1 MALFKHSIQISEHD
15 SESYTFLFKQSLS
28 MLLLQVRF
36 SDINLR
42 IKEHYEEK
50 IAKLRQYEQNLLGT
64 FQIVAQL
71 RIKNYVWFH
80 FPGESRRVMNDA
92 VCAHELVME
101 KIRHLKTSIEGSN
114 NGAVDTHD
122 NFVDL
127 FLSFH
132 KEVSIV
138 FEEISQWGKEIIL
151 FDQVGTNNF
160 FKRISKCMII
170 LGKF

>member
-1 MALFKHSIQISEHD
+1 
-15 SESYTFLFKQSLS
+15 
-28 MLLLQVRF
+28 
-36 SDINLR
+36 
-42 IKEHYEEK
+42 
-50 IAKLRQYEQNLLGT
+50 
-64 FQIVAQL
+64 
-71 RIKNYVWFH
+71 
-80 FPGESRRVMNDA
+80 MNDA